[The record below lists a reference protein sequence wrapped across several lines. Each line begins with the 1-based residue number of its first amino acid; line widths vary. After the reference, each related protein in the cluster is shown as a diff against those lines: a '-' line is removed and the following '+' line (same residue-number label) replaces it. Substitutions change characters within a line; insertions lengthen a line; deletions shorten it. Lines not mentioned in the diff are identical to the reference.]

1 MSPLKKGSG
10 KLLPGNMVS
19 PLKKGTGKL
28 LPPFTARWGLQPRA
42 HKQKELWELVVGRVA
57 KSEFNRLIL
66 NWFVNWFELIYT
78 LICRLICILIFAF
91 KNLLILNW
99 FQNHFFQYFRLI
111 WIDFFSKSLDW
122 LGSIFDA
129 QGNGS
134 FCVPMWLQPFCR
146 ETINPA
152 NFGANSLEMPAL
164 SWTPSPSPWC
174 AS

>member
-1 MSPLKKGSG
+1 MVSPLKKGSG

-19 PLKKGTGKL
+19 PLKKGSGKL
-28 LPPFTARWGLQPRA
+28 LPPFTARWGLQPQA

-91 KNLLILNW
+91 KNLLNSNW

-111 WIDFFSKSLDW
+111 WIDFFSKSIDW
-122 LGSIFDA
+122 LESIFDA
-129 QGNGS
+129 QGMS
-134 FCVPMWLQPFCR
+134 SVEKTATKYSCHW
-146 ETINPA
+146 
-152 NFGANSLEMPAL
+152 AL
-164 SWTPSPSPWC
+164 VYLYNVII
-174 AS
+174 